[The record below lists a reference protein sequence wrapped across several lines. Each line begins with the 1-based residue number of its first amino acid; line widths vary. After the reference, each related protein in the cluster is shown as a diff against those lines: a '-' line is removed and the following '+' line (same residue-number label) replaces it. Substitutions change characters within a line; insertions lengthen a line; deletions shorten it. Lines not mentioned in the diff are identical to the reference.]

1 MADKLEVTG
10 SVKDGVV
17 VLALDYGREL
27 LLREDA
33 PKRLSE
39 ELMRRYKE
47 LQDKEKPATSS
58 TVVEIK
64 AKDAGSPVVRALF
77 ELWKEVV
84 GNRGGQVVCASYPQD
99 YIDSLTTLGLPA
111 LPGFSLA
118 ATVSDALRR
127 VAQP

>member
-1 MADKLEVTG
+1 MADKLEATG
-10 SVKDGVV
+10 NVRDGVV
-17 VLALDYGREL
+17 VLSLDYGREL

-39 ELMRRYKE
+39 ELLRRYKE
-47 LQDKEKPATSS
+47 LQENEKPATSS
-58 TVVEIK
+58 AVVEIK

-84 GNRGGQVVCASYPQD
+84 GNRGGQVVCVSYPQD

-127 VAQP
+127 LAQP

>member
-10 SVKDGVV
+10 NVKDGVV

-39 ELMRRYKE
+39 ELVGRYKE
-47 LQDKEKPATSS
+47 LQEKDKPATSS
-58 TVVEIK
+58 AVVEIK